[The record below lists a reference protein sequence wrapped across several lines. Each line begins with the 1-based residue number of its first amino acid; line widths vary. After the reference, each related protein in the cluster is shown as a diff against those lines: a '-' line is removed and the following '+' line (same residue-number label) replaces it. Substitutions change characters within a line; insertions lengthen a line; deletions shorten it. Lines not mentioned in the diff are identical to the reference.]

1 MQTTE
6 IANRCIRLLDLTSLG
21 DDDDDWVID
30 GLCGRA
36 LNFRVAAVCVW
47 PWFVDRCREQVAA
60 RGIRVAT
67 VVNFPHG
74 GSDVETV
81 AEETVD
87 AIEAGADEID
97 MVMAYGAWLQGDR
110 QLARDMID
118 GVKRICG
125 DEVKLKVILETGR
138 LRTRERIAAASRD
151 AIEAG
156 ADFLKTSTGKIR
168 VSATPGAAE
177 VMLRTIRESERPV
190 GFKAAGGIR
199 SLRQAANYLRLAD
212 QIMWSDWAQP
222 ETFRFGASGL
232 LDACLK
238 EL

>member
-1 MQTTE
+1 MQSTE
-6 IANRCIRLLDLTSLG
+6 IARRCIGLLDLTSLG

-30 GLCGRA
+30 GLCTRA
-36 LNFRVAAVCVW
+36 LNARVAAVCVW
-47 PWFVDRCREQVAA
+47 PRFVARCREQVAA
-60 RGIRVAT
+60 NGIHVAT

-81 AEETVD
+81 AEDTVD

-125 DEVKLKVILETGR
+125 NEVKLKVILETGR
-138 LRTRERIAAASRD
+138 LRTVERIAAASRD
-151 AIEAG
+151 AIAAG

-168 VSATPGAAE
+168 VSATPRAAE

-199 SLRQAANYLRLAD
+199 SVRQAANYLKLAD
-212 QIMWSDWAQP
+212 RLMGPDWVQP
-222 ETFRFGASGL
+222 GTFRFGASGL
-232 LDACLK
+232 LDACLEK
-238 EL
+238 L